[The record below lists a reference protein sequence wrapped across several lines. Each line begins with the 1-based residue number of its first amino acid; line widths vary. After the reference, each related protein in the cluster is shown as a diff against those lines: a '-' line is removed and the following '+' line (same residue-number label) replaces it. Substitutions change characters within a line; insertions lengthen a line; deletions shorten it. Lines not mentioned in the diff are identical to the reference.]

1 MAARICFGIPHRV
14 GACACE
20 VGVSRSDP
28 SVEAMTETST
38 DWTDCVANKTRDP
51 GNKIVTIN
59 YTDTKPD
66 DGVNDGGGALA
77 VSIGCWTNYSD
88 LQTEPDPEDPEK
100 PVDPKLIL
108 KVKGDVTAGVSG
120 SFPSIQITMR
130 PLKTGLIY
138 SYTGNA
144 NASGEG
150 EIGYESQ
157 DPTADA
163 LALNYWQ
170 GGAIGHT
177 FYTDEENYN
186 GMNSYVTNT
195 GYDENAAGFESYI
208 TELHPLPVTYS
219 KTTYYKEAD
228 RPPEDQTPFEPLT
241 GLELDPTFYP
251 RLPSSA
257 AYDFERN
264 ESFDYRYRFP
274 SNYFQKYGTLSM
286 PSGFPIGY
294 PTLTDDKGNPVI
306 NNRGS
311 TPGSWVWTKHQ
322 PNQSAPLPLNPL
334 FEPDPSK
341 DYLPFPF
348 TVRIDEGVA
357 PVIKGWYWDSN
368 TPPSSSNGYGGIFQS
383 TAFKMTK
390 EIRKRY
396 PFSFVAKQ
404 TRIESVRV
412 YDHTPGNQ
420 ICFGQW
426 EYEGGDY
433 TIPTQFFGF
442 AAAPASYTADLF
454 NTQSSFEAQAWW
466 RMEVNAEL
474 CDWNSKR
481 VIGTDPQTGLPKTT
495 IIGAKIKGVIKLGIK
510 RLFPS
515 VSAYGLYSKQ
525 GTNSF
530 DESKNFVG
538 VTPSFVFRCQAQLYF
553 DEYFNYKYEVL
564 EYDGGEIPWEVTLDE
579 DNAKGEP
586 IKFLDF
592 QITSQA
598 ELPGQSPP
606 DPGTVPDNSLVFIK
620 DFIVTEVILP

>member
-1 MAARICFGIPHRV
+1 MTTRIAFGIPHRV
-14 GACACE
+14 GACFCE
-20 VGVSRSDP
+20 VGKGRSDP
-28 SVEAMTETST
+28 DVEQATELT
-38 DWTDCVANKTRDP
+38 DDWEDIVANKPIEP
-51 GNKIVTIN
+51 GHKIITLDYEDKVTEDGKN
-59 YTDTKPD
+59 
-66 DGVNDGGGALA
+66 DGVTSLVASLK
-77 VSIGCWTNYSD
+77 CWSNYSN

-100 PVDPKLIL
+100 PVDPKLIV
-108 KVKGDVTAGVSG
+108 KAKGDVAAGEAG
-120 SFPSIQITMR
+120 SFPSIQITLR
-130 PLKTGLIY
+130 PLKTELNY

-150 EIGYESQ
+150 EIGFESQ

-177 FYTDEENYN
+177 FFTDEENYN
-186 GMNSYVTNT
+186 GINSYVTNT
-195 GYDENAAGFESYI
+195 GFDENQAAFEAYI
-208 TELHPLPVTYS
+208 AELHPLPVTYT
-219 KTTYYKEAD
+219 KTTFYREED
-228 RPPEDQTPFEPLT
+228 RPAEDQTPFEPLT
-241 GLELDPTFYP
+241 GLEIDPTFLP
-251 RLPSSA
+251 RLPSSE
-257 AYDFERN
+257 AYDFSRN

-274 SNYFQKYGTLSM
+274 ANYFQKYGTLSM
-286 PSGFPIGY
+286 PIGFPIGY
-294 PTLTDDKGNPVI
+294 PNLTDDKGNPVI

-311 TPGSWVWTKHQ
+311 TPGSWVWTLHQ
-322 PNQSAPLPLNPL
+322 PNQSSPLPLNPL

-368 TPPSSSNGYGGIFQS
+368 TPPSTSNGYGGIFQS

-396 PFSFVAKQ
+396 PYSFLAKQ
-404 TRIESVRV
+404 TRTESLRV

-433 TIPTQFFGF
+433 TNPTQFFGF
-442 AAAPASYTADLF
+442 AAAPASYTSELF
-454 NTQSSFEAQAWW
+454 NKQSSFEAQAWW
-466 RMEVNAEL
+466 RMEVTADL
-474 CDWNSKR
+474 CEWNSKKTPG
-481 VIGTDPQTGLPKTT
+481 IDPVTGLPKVN
-495 IIGAKIKGVIKLGIK
+495 IAGATIKGVIKLGIK

-525 GTNSF
+525 GANSF

-538 VTPSFVFRCQAQLYF
+538 VTPSFVFKCQAELYF
-553 DEYFNYKYEVL
+553 DEYFNYKYQVL
-564 EYDGGEIPWEVTLDE
+564 EYDGGEIPWQVTLDE

-592 QITSQA
+592 PITSEA
-598 ELPGQSPP
+598 ELPGQQPG
-606 DPGTVPDNSLVFIK
+606 DPGSVPENSLVFIK